1 MISICLSLAA
11 ESNLVFF
18 SLLSTNR
25 FPKYAINYVLSSDNK
40 LEHWSHLFHLVV
52 FMTNIDKFIR
62 TPRNMPE

>member
-11 ESNLVFF
+11 ESNLGFF

-25 FPKYAINYVLSSDNK
+25 FPKYAISDIV

-52 FMTNIDKFIR
+52 FMTNIDKLIR